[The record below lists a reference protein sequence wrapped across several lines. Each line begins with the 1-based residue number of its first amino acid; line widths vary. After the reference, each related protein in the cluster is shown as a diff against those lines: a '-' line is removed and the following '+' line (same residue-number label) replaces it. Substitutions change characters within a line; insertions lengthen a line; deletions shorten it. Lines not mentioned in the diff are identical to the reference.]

1 MEGFLVGAESRLRCV
16 DRGGAIDAIA
26 GAPPKDTEL
35 GSVTLTRVAD
45 DAKRDIEARKA
56 EARRPKTFD
65 DMVGSWWL
73 MRGAAPARKVEGPDS
88 PLKAQMQMQY
98 DDYMKAQHS
107 LVAWDGQLCFLPDG
121 RLRSSWDIRGRWVLL
136 SEKEVV
142 TEEVEPQ
149 SAQHEVEMT
158 LGGRQYQVWFTSDEE
173 GHWAFKAECNTGDKH
188 IGRFIW
194 SPNTHREQGLDSS
207 GGFNWLPGTQWR
219 WVQIEEDLV
228 QFLPQGWLRT
238 REDHC
243 AHWHQLEGHGEC
255 CIYVSGR
262 RYHAQF
268 EETTKHAEG
277 ISARTFTAKQLSGKM
292 HFGLSEVSATKCLPL
307 PTTERGVTC
316 GYIMKRSGLLMSEW
330 KARCHPPNILQP
342 LFA

>member
-1 MEGFLVGAESRLRCV
+1 
-16 DRGGAIDAIA
+16 
-26 GAPPKDTEL
+26 
-35 GSVTLTRVAD
+35 
-45 DAKRDIEARKA
+45 
-56 EARRPKTFD
+56 
-65 DMVGSWWL
+65 
-73 MRGAAPARKVEGPDS
+73 
-88 PLKAQMQMQY
+88 
-98 DDYMKAQHS
+98 
-107 LVAWDGQLCFLPDG
+107 
-121 RLRSSWDIRGRWVLL
+121 
-136 SEKEVV
+136 
-142 TEEVEPQ
+142 
-149 SAQHEVEMT
+149 MT

-173 GHWAFKAECNTGDKH
+173 GHWAFKAECDTGDKH

-292 HFGLSEVSATKCLPL
+292 HFGLSEVRATKCLPL

-316 GYIMKRSGLLMSEW
+316 GYIMKRSGLIMSEW
-330 KARCHPPNILQP
+330 KARCHPPTPSSPCSLDLPLSRPTPILPPPCYPSYPVSWHSPFHPAPSKLTP
-342 LFA
+342 LPLQMGPA